1 MPHQQSRRSDGP
13 PVLSSPMLRDKKHGR
28 NSDQVRSHR
37 ASAVPGRNSNRRIL
51 ALGAVALAVAAAST
65 PVHAQEYPWCL
76 SREGSLYCFYK
87 TEQQCKWTAS
97 GMSGCEK
104 NPRLLFPEKPR
115 DSYPNPVNHTK

>member
-1 MPHQQSRRSDGP
+1 LVSDQQNGRSDGP

-28 NSDQVRSHR
+28 KSDQVRGHG
-37 ASAVPGRNSNRRIL
+37 AVAVPHRNWTDRIL
-51 ALGAVALAVAAAST
+51 AVGAVALAVAVTSS
-65 PVHAQEYPWCL
+65 PVHAQEYPWCV

-115 DSYPNPVNHTK
+115 DS